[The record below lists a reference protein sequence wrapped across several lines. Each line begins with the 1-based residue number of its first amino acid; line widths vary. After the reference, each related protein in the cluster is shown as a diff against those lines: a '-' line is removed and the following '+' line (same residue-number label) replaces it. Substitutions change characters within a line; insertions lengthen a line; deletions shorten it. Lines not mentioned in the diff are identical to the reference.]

1 MSAIKTQRN
10 HSKNKQLDKETA
22 EYAEESRQSHTS
34 FLQSKNVLN
43 QSYKDCKKLP
53 MPKIST
59 IDDTA
64 NIKKP
69 KNHANKDTEHTLQI
83 NTSDTA

>member
-1 MSAIKTQRN
+1 
-10 HSKNKQLDKETA
+10 
-22 EYAEESRQSHTS
+22 
-34 FLQSKNVLN
+34 
-43 QSYKDCKKLP
+43 